1 MRGAYY
7 ASSVADFLKT
17 SSDEIIGKLN
27 IANTQFASQWAM
39 VNTSWDSSIQL
50 LKNSF
55 QELVTTNRSV
65 SNWHLFLEY
74 EIPRLQSRID
84 AIVLAD
90 DLIFVLEFKYDR
102 KKYEL
107 ADKRQVEDYALDLHD
122 FHKESRDKIIV
133 PILLAPLAKSI
144 SPDFTTAT
152 VKNVKDCLDA
162 NATNLSQVI
171 SSAYDAFHNDLSV
184 AIDPIEW
191 NASVYSPTP
200 TIIQAA
206 TALFAGQDVKEISNR
221 GAENLGKTS
230 TYLIDVIKEAKEK
243 NRKIVCFVTGV
254 PGAGKTL
261 VGLNVV
267 HEKDAFGGTDTNTA
281 YFSGNVPLV
290 NVLREALSRDDYI
303 RQQRL
308 YKAGEISEKPVK
320 GNSVR
325 KVKSKIQNLHQ
336 FIKDSIRRK
345 TAPAERIVV
354 FDEAQRCWDAK
365 QFSNKAKQNR
375 NRETNPFAIEEKS
388 EAEFIFE
395 FMSRHNGWAV
405 IIALIGGG
413 QEINTGE
420 GGIAEW
426 GKAIQT
432 KYQNWEVHISPQL
445 ISGDNT
451 TDNQTLFNTDY
462 SNLLIKENE
471 QLHLSVSQRSFK
483 AANLNNWVQA
493 VIANDPVSA
502 LAFANSIQEFYP
514 LCITRD
520 IDRAKQWLRNK
531 KAGLKRIGMLASSG
545 GLRLKPYGIQVRDA
559 VDEALWFLN
568 DESDVRSSFYLE
580 LTATEYKVQGLE
592 IDWAC
597 ICWDAD
603 LRRKKDEWDF
613 KNFSGTSWQEN
624 KGLQER
630 IFLLNTYRVLL
641 TRAREGIIVFVP
653 EGYATD
659 YTRPPEFYDPIFS
672 YLKACGMR
680 DLI

>member
-1 MRGAYY
+1 MKGAYY
-7 ASSVADFLKT
+7 SSSVGDFLGT
-17 SSDEIIGKLN
+17 SDVEIVGILN
-27 IANTQFASQWAM
+27 LANTQFASQWTITT
-39 VNTSWDSSIQL
+39 TSWDSSIQL
-50 LKNSF
+50 LKSSF
-55 QELVTTNRSV
+55 QELINTNSHV

-84 AIVLAD
+84 AVLLAED
-90 DLIFVLEFKYDR
+90 IIFVIEFKLDR

-107 ADKRQVEDYALDLHD
+107 ADVRQVEDYALDLHD
-122 FHKESRDKIIV
+122 FHKESRDKTIL
-133 PILLAPLAKSI
+133 PILFAPLAKSI
-144 SPDFTTAT
+144 VYDFATAST
-152 VKNVKDCLDA
+152 KPVKECLYA
-162 NATNLSQVI
+162 NAINLSEVLY
-171 SSAYDAFHNDLSV
+171 SGYASFHQKSTPSFNPSQW
-184 AIDPIEW
+184 EK
-191 NASVYSPTP
+191 SEYSPTP

-206 TALFAGQDVKEISNR
+206 TSLFAGQDVKEISNY
-221 GAENLGKTS
+221 GADNLAKTS
-230 TYLIDVIKEAKEK
+230 AYLINVIKEAKERD
-243 NRKIVCFVTGV
+243 RKIICFVTGV

-267 HEKDAFGGTDTNTA
+267 HEKDAFGGTDTNTS

-290 NVLREALSRDDYI
+290 NVLREALSRDDFK
-303 RQQRL
+303 RQLTL
-308 YKAGEISEKPVK
+308 YSEGKISDKPVK
-320 GNSVR
+320 GDSER

-375 NRETNPFAIEEKS
+375 NRETNPFNIEEKS

-395 FMSRHNGWAV
+395 FMSRHEGWAV

-426 GKAIQT
+426 GKAIQA

-445 ISGDNT
+445 IKGDST
-451 TDNQTLFNTDY
+451 TDNQTIFAGDY
-462 SNLLIKENE
+462 SNLLIEENE

-483 AANLNNWVQA
+483 AANLNNWVQG
-493 VIANDPVSA
+493 VIANDVISA
-502 LAFANSIQEFYP
+502 KAFADSIRKDYC

-520 IDRAKQWLRNK
+520 IGKAKKWLRSK
-531 KAGLKRIGMLASSG
+531 KAGSKRIGMLASSG
-545 GLRLKPYGIQVRDA
+545 GLRLKPYGIQVRDT
-559 VDEALWFLN
+559 VEEALWFLN
-568 DESDVRSSFYLE
+568 DETDVRSSFYLE
-580 LTATEYKVQGLE
+580 FTATEYKVQGLE

-603 LRRKKDEWDF
+603 LRRKKDNWDF
-613 KNFSGTSWQEN
+613 KSFSGTNWQEN
-624 KGLQER
+624 KGLLER
-630 IFLLNTYRVLL
+630 MFLLNTYRVLL

-653 EGYATD
+653 EGEADD
-659 YTRPPEFYDPIFS
+659 YTRLPEYYDPIFT
-672 YLKACGMR
+672 YLKECGMQE
-680 DLI
+680 I